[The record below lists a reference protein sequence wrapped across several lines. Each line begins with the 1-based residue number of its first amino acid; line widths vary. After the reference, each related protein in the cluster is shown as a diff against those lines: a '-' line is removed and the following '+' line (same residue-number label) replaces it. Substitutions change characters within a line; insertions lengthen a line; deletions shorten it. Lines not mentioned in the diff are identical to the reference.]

1 MISCWS
7 WCGLT
12 CRIWPGEITPS
23 RQIKKREIKV
33 PSNINSKET

>member
-7 WCGLT
+7 WCGRT
-12 CRIWPGEITPS
+12 CRIWPGVITPS